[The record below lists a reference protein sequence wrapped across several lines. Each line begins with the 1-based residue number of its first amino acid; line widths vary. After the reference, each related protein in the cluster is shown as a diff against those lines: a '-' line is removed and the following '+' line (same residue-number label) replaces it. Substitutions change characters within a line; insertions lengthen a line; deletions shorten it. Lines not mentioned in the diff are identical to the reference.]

1 MPKYEFYRF
10 HLLYQSR
17 FLRAFL
23 KNFVS
28 RFIAKDILIAEA
40 GRLGWG
46 EFICAPDSSRRK
58 ESVLALHVFRT

>member
-1 MPKYEFYRF
+1 MPKDEFYRF

-23 KNFVS
+23 NFVS

-40 GRLGWG
+40 GRLGWE
-46 EFICAPDSSRRK
+46 EFICVPDSSRRK
-58 ESVLALHVFRT
+58 ESVLTLHVFRT